1 MDTTTPTRDL
11 IDRLASLGDENR
23 LRLLVLLDRH
33 EFTVSELTAVSQLP
47 QSTVSR
53 HLKVLS
59 GDGWIR
65 SRQDGTSRF
74 YRISTDLDAD
84 ATELWAVSRRAL
96 RDAAWVE
103 EDAERARVVLA
114 ERRSRS
120 EEFFSES
127 ASRWD
132 EVRTELFGGAADVS
146 ALFGLLEPEW
156 VVGDLGAGTGALTEK
171 VAPFVR
177 RVIAIDRSPEML
189 DAARTRFTSVE
200 NAEVQEGELESL
212 PIEAATFDLVFLVL
226 VLHYVVDP
234 QRALAEAHRTL
245 KPGGR
250 LVIVD
255 MRSHGRDEYRQTM
268 GHLWPGFGVRQM
280 NDWAESVGFARYR
293 HAGLQPDPEAAG
305 PLLFVGTAT
314 K

>member
-1 MDTTTPTRDL
+1 MTPTRDL

-23 LRLLVLLDRH
+23 LRLLMLLDRH
-33 EFTVSELTAVSQLP
+33 EFTVTELTSVAQLP

-74 YRISTDLDAD
+74 YRMSTELDPD
-84 ATELWAVSRRAL
+84 AAELWAVSRRAL
-96 RDAAWVE
+96 RGAPWEA

-132 EVRTELFGGAADVS
+132 EVRTDLFGGSADMS
-146 ALFGLLEPEW
+146 ALFGLLEPDW

-171 VAPFVR
+171 VAPFVS

-189 DAARTRFTSVE
+189 DAARTRFTSVA
-200 NAEVQEGELESL
+200 NAEVHEGELESL
-212 PIEAATFDLVFLVL
+212 PVETGTFDLALMVL

-234 QRALAEAHRTL
+234 QRVLDEAHRSL

-250 LVIVD
+250 LVVVD
-255 MRSHGRDEYRQTM
+255 MRRHGRDEYRQTM
-268 GHLWPGFGVRQM
+268 GHLWPGFGKKQM
-280 NDWAESVGFARYR
+280 NDWADAAGFARYR